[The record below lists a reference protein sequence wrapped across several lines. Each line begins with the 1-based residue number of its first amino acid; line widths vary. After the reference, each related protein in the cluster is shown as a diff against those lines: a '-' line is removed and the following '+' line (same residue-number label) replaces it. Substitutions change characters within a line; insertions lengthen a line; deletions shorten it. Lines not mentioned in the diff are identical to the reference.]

1 MTFQYWAMFVG
12 LVMVAI
18 GLGLWALAIAT
29 APGSSSRQLRHHAH
43 LLPLTP
49 RRFRPA
55 RG

>member
-1 MTFQYWAMFVG
+1 MTFQDWAMFVG
-12 LVMVAI
+12 LLMVAI

-29 APGSSSRQLRHHAH
+29 TSRTLRHHAH